1 MIPNT
6 YHFPCRGNNF
16 LDEKDPICTTE
27 INKIEQNLSS
37 RSKPSNTNETIE
49 TSKASV
55 SEVKIKNTLDE
66 TTALND
72 LCGISNSRIV
82 DLTTSHTPAL
92 IDSLH
97 PNCSNLT
104 VEATE
109 QELRYCVLDD
119 ILLQFYDRKI

>member
-1 MIPNT
+1 MYYSI
-6 YHFPCRGNNF
+6 CRGNNF
-16 LDEKDPICTTE
+16 LDEKDPNCTTE

-82 DLTTSHTPAL
+82 NISPSHTPAL
-92 IDSLH
+92 IDNLY

-109 QELRYCVLDD
+109 QELRYCTLVKILFTVL
-119 ILLQFYDRKI
+119 